1 MTNDFVQV
9 ASSEYP
15 RMDVLEGLNSLP
27 TGSHKRREVVS
38 ADFSKVA
45 MRKSWGNDST
55 Q

>member
-1 MTNDFVQV
+1 MTNDFVKV
-9 ASSEYP
+9 GNSEYP
-15 RMDVLEGLNSLP
+15 RMDVLEGLHSLP
-27 TGSHKRREVVS
+27 TSSHKGREVIS